1 MMATSD
7 NFSPRSRPEEFP
19 PRKFVGG
26 IDDDARLATQ
36 SLT

>member
-1 MMATSD
+1 MAISD
-7 NFSPRSRPEEFP
+7 NFSLPSRPEEFP

-26 IDDDARLATQ
+26 IVMTPRLATQ